1 MINRINRASGKI
13 FVYSSFKEYGGLKS
27 FIKVLEA
34 YGYKDY
40 AQYGEGTRRFAIWS
54 GDENMN
60 YKEEIKTVF
69 NMDKNLNGSK
79 LKIILG
85 SSSIKEGVSFKGVRQ
100 VHIIDPYWNL
110 PRLDQVIGRASRF
123 CSHKDLSKDKRTV
136 KVYIYLAVHKD
147 AEETVDQ
154 YIYKLSL
161 RKNKLV
167 NEFERAI
174 KESAIDC
181 DLNYNANVD
190 KDQPKAYVCDK

>member
-1 MINRINRASGKI
+1 MMNRINNASGKI
-13 FVYSSFKEYGGLKS
+13 FVYSSFKEFAGLKS
-27 FIKVLEA
+27 FVKVLEA
-34 YGYKDY
+34 FGYKNY
-40 AQYGEGTRRFAIWS
+40 ATHGEGNKRFAIWS

-69 NMDKNLNGSK
+69 NRDGNLNGTK

-110 PRLDQVIGRASRF
+110 PRLEQVIGRASRF
-123 CSHKDLSKDKRTV
+123 CSHKDLPLEKRTV
-136 KVYIYLAVHKD
+136 KVYIYLAIHHSE
-147 AEETVDQ
+147 EETIDK

-167 NEFERAI
+167 SEFEKAI
-174 KESAIDC
+174 KEAAIDC
-181 DLNYNANVD
+181 ELNYNANID
-190 KDQPKAYVCDK
+190 PENPNEYKCDK